1 MICIMNMHIM
11 NLKTIDLN
19 LLVALQAL
27 LDEKHVSRAAE
38 RIGLS
43 QSAMSHA
50 LSRLRKTLQDPLLV
64 RDASGLCLTARAYEL
79 QLPLKNVLTEINQII
94 SPPTEDP
101 RYMTGVV
108 TIAARDYEIATILPH
123 VIQQITNDAPN
134 LKLNIIT
141 TTDDHLGILEHNKV
155 DFVLTGSESKSAT
168 LCRHVL
174 FQEDFVCMIAA
185 NSIDTLDNITLEKY
199 LELKHCMV
207 TISGFGHGV
216 VDFALCELWLQRDV
230 VVRVPYFLC
239 AAYIISHSNLIVT
252 LPRRIANLLNQPQI
266 KLFEPP
272 LQLETFPI
280 YMYWHVKNQGNP
292 VHKWVRQV
300 IRSVESNV
308 CRL

>member
-1 MICIMNMHIM
+1 MMCIMSMHAM

-19 LLVALQAL
+19 LLVALKAL

-64 RDASGLCLTARAYEL
+64 RDATGLCLTVRAREL
-79 QLPLKNVLTEINQII
+79 QLPLKNILTEIHQII

-101 RYMTGVV
+101 RYMAGEI

-123 VIQQITNDAPN
+123 VIQQITHDAPN
-134 LKLNIIT
+134 LKLNILT

-155 DFVLTGSESKSAT
+155 DFVLTGSESKSST

-174 FQEDFVCMIAA
+174 FQEDFVCMISA
-185 NSIDTLDNITLEKY
+185 NNAENLDKITLEKY

-207 TISGFGHGV
+207 TLGGFGPGV
-216 VDFALCELWLQRDV
+216 VDLALHELGLERDV
-230 VVRVPYFLC
+230 AVRVPYFLC
-239 AAYIISHSNLIVT
+239 SAYIITHSNLVIT
-252 LPRRIANLLNQPQI
+252 LPRRIARLLNQLQV

-280 YMYWHVKNQGNP
+280 YMYWHVKNQTNP

-308 CRL
+308 